1 MAISKEAYK
10 YLNEIE
16 IIPNWTTIPD
26 NDERIMKLRVLF
38 DVELPTNKGGKRA
51 KKMTAT
57 KNGKTLEF
65 DDVHHCAAFLG
76 TKADRINN
84 IISQG
89 RKYRGY
95 TFERVE
101 E

>member
-16 IIPNWTTIPD
+16 IIPNWTMIPD
-26 NDERIMKLRVLF
+26 NDKRIMKLRILF
-38 DVELPTNKGGKRA
+38 GVELPTNKGGKKA

-95 TFERVE
+95 TFKRVWE
-101 E
+101 

>member
-1 MAISKEAYK
+1 MTISKEAYK
-10 YLNEIE
+10 CLNEIE
-16 IIPNWTTIPD
+16 RIPNWTTIPD
-26 NDERIMKLRVLF
+26 NDERIMKLRILF
-38 DVELPTNKGGKRA
+38 GVELPTNKGGKKA

-76 TKADRINN
+76 ISADRINN
-84 IISQG
+84 IIYQG

-95 TFERVE
+95 TFERIWE
-101 E
+101 